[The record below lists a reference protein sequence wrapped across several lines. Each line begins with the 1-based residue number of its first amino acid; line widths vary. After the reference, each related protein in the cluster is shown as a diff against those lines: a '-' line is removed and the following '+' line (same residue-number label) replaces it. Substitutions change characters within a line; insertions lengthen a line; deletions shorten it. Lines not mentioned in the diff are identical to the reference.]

1 MAAIF
6 LKIGKNERSVQP
18 IWRSG
23 GQVPVV
29 ARVRIG
35 GWRFGSGNRA
45 DLGSFN
51 WVEMNIAGEM
61 EQVGFVLNCDG
72 PVSTLK

>member
-1 MAAIF
+1 M
-6 LKIGKNERSVQP
+6 
-18 IWRSG
+18 
-23 GQVPVV
+23 V